1 MSEPKTVQEQAQGSS
16 FWATAKAV
24 AWSFLGIRRGKDF
37 QDDIGRLKPYH
48 LIAAGI
54 IGVFIF
60 IGLLMLAVKIAVS
73 A

>member
-1 MSEPKTVQEQAQGSS
+1 MSGQPVQEKNSSS

-37 QDDIGRLKPYH
+37 QDDVGRLKPYH

-60 IGLLMLAVKIAVS
+60 IGVLMLVTRVAVS

>member
-1 MSEPKTVQEQAQGSS
+1 MSGPVQEKKPSSS
-16 FWATAKAV
+16 FWATTKAV

-48 LIAAGI
+48 IIAAGI
-54 IGVFIF
+54 VGVFIF
-60 IGLLMLAVKIAVS
+60 IGVLMLVAKVAVS